1 MTDKPTILVTRR
13 VPEDVAAR
21 LARDYNAQLNQA
33 DEMPDAAGLLAAA
46 VGCDGLV
53 ITSTEKMTP
62 EVIAE
67 LPESVKIIATVSV
80 GYEHIDVDAAK
91 SRGIIVTNTPD
102 VLTEATSDI
111 SMLLILAA
119 ARRANEGFTLVR
131 DGQWEGSALDFNLGV
146 DIERKRLGIYG
157 MGRIGQSLA
166 HRAAAFDMEVHYCN
180 RNRLDPETEAYAGNA
195 TYHEDAESMLK
206 ISDVLSIHAPLTP
219 ETNKFLN
226 ADRIALMPDG
236 AIVVNTARGD
246 LVDDDALI
254 AALRSGKIRA
264 AGLDV
269 FTGEP
274 NVNPAYRQM
283 PNVFVLPHIGS
294 ATVETRNA
302 MGFCAV
308 DNLDAVFAGKDPL
321 TPLWT

>member
-1 MTDKPTILVTRR
+1 MSEIPTILVTRR

-21 LARDYNAQLNQA
+21 LARDYNAQLNQD
-33 DEMPDAAGLLAAA
+33 DEMYDAAGLLAAA
-46 VGCDGLV
+46 AGCDGLV
-53 ITSTEKMTP
+53 ITSSEKMTP

-67 LPESVKIIATVSV
+67 LPDSVRIIATVSV
-80 GYEHIDVDAAK
+80 GYEHIDVPAAK

-111 SMLLILAA
+111 GMLLILAA
-119 ARRANEGFTLVR
+119 ARRANEGFNLVR
-131 DGQWEGSALDFNLGV
+131 DNRWEGSALDFMLGT
-146 DIERKRLGIYG
+146 DIERKRLGVYG

-166 HRAAAFDMEVHYCN
+166 HRAAAFDMEVHYYN
-180 RNRLDPETEAYAGNA
+180 RNRLDTEAEAHAGNA
-195 TYHEDAESMLK
+195 TYHENAESLLK

-219 ETNKFLN
+219 ETSKFLN
-226 ADRIALMPDG
+226 ADRIALLPDG

-274 NVNPAYRQM
+274 NINPAYREL
-283 PNVFVLPHIGS
+283 PNVFLLPHTGS

-308 DNLDAVFAGKDPL
+308 DNLDAVFAGRDPL
-321 TPLWT
+321 TPL

>member
-1 MTDKPTILVTRR
+1 
-13 VPEDVAAR
+13 
-21 LARDYNAQLNQA
+21 
-33 DEMPDAAGLLAAA
+33 MP
-46 VGCDGLV
+46 
-53 ITSTEKMTP
+53 
-62 EVIAE
+62 
-67 LPESVKIIATVSV
+67 
-80 GYEHIDVDAAK
+80 AAK

-111 SMLLILAA
+111 GMLLILAA
-119 ARRANEGFTLVR
+119 ARRANEGFSLVR
-131 DGQWEGSALDFNLGV
+131 DDRWEGSALDFMLGT
-146 DIERKRLGIYG
+146 DIERKRLGVFG

-166 HRAAAFDMEVHYCN
+166 HRAAAFDMEVHYYN
-180 RNRLDPETEAYAGNA
+180 RNRLDAEAEAYAGNA
-195 TYHEDAESMLK
+195 TYHEDAESLLK

-219 ETNKFLN
+219 ETSKFLN
-226 ADRIALMPDG
+226 AERIALLPDG
-236 AIVVNTARGD
+236 ALVVNTARGD

-254 AALRSGKIRA
+254 AALRSGKVRA

-274 NVNPAYRQM
+274 NINPAYREL
-283 PNVFVLPHIGS
+283 PNVFLLPHVGS

-321 TPLWT
+321 TPL